1 MIQPTK
7 ITRWLAFLFTLCLMG
22 VGTAALAGEAQYK
35 VELVWGTDDAKAA
48 SPDMKALSPD
58 VQSRLT
64 QLRWKNYFVVKSEVA
79 AVSTKEAK
87 KVTLSDKCAVELKEL
102 PNGHLEVQI
111 HSLQAGSD
119 PKPVASK
126 TMSLKN
132 LQSGEL
138 IAYGGNSKDRWG
150 DAWLVIVR
158 AEQPKASK

>member
-1 MIQPTK
+1 MRPALLLLTL
-7 ITRWLAFLFTLCLMG
+7 LALL
-22 VGTAALAGEAQYK
+22 
-35 VELVWGTDDAKAA
+35 
-48 SPDMKALSPD
+48 P
-58 VQSRLT
+58 RLT
-64 QLRWKNYFVVKSEVA
+64 ADDSARRFLKQPDSWFA
-79 AVSTKEAK
+79 TKEAK

>member
-1 MIQPTK
+1 M
-7 ITRWLAFLFTLCLMG
+7 
-22 VGTAALAGEAQYK
+22 AGETRYQ

-48 SPDMKALSPD
+48 SGDMKPLAPE

-64 QLRWKNYFVVKSEVA
+64 QLRWKSYFVVKSEVA
-79 AVSTKEAK
+79 AVSPKEAK

-119 PKPVASK
+119 AKLVSSK
-126 TMSLKN
+126 TMPLKD
-132 LQSGEL
+132 LHAGEL

-158 AEQPKASK
+158 AEKAKASK